1 MKNKDYYTIEE
12 VLSILILGTNA
23 KEKEEVLASMI
34 HAMNVKLDHLI
45 GTLENA
51 KLIKGDLE
59 LWQLEN
65 LWKLLKL

>member
-1 MKNKDYYTIEE
+1 MKNKDYYTTEE
-12 VLSILILGTNA
+12 VLRILILGTDA

-51 KLIKGDLE
+51 KLIKGE
-59 LWQLEN
+59 
-65 LWKLLKL
+65 